1 MKKSWKSF
9 MTVTAAA
16 AAMTAAMAFSSLA
29 AVAKVGTREFDS
41 LQAAV
46 NSAGQEPVVIDL
58 KEDVTLTDGLVIGA
72 GKNITIQ
79 CEAIDPKTITMN
91 NLGIHTAGTLDN
103 HCKVVFKNCN
113 VNAVLSDY
121 PGHSG
126 ETVNMISN
134 TDFTLDHVKW
144 NLKNQ
149 AEKEKRHGIYLYQ
162 ASNLYLR
169 NGSELEISGFNGSGS
184 SGIYAD
190 DSEYEKMGLFHI
202 EVSGQSK
209 INISN
214 CGWNGMTINP
224 TDLTVNGKSEIHVTN
239 CGLSDGRGGI
249 GCYYG
254 KIDVSDYS
262 VITSDQNVGKSWGI
276 FAKELYVD
284 GTSRV
289 SACGNT
295 GYGIEVGGKGIIENG
310 AVLDV
315 NQNKKSGLWVYTSS
329 SSDFW
334 SGDVDIKP
342 GANVSACENVESGIY
357 NHNIFYAEDGAGL
370 KIEGNKNHGI
380 FNKGTLTI
388 GTGVRI
394 CNNHAATYGG
404 GLYHLTDR
412 SS

>member
-149 AEKEKRHGIYLYQ
+149 AEKEKRHGI
-162 ASNLYLR
+162 
-169 NGSELEISGFNGSGS
+169 
-184 SGIYAD
+184 
-190 DSEYEKMGLFHI
+190 
-202 EVSGQSK
+202 
-209 INISN
+209 
-214 CGWNGMTINP
+214 
-224 TDLTVNGKSEIHVTN
+224 
-239 CGLSDGRGGI
+239 
-249 GCYYG
+249 
-254 KIDVSDYS
+254 
-262 VITSDQNVGKSWGI
+262 
-276 FAKELYVD
+276 
-284 GTSRV
+284 
-289 SACGNT
+289 
-295 GYGIEVGGKGIIENG
+295 
-310 AVLDV
+310 
-315 NQNKKSGLWVYTSS
+315 
-329 SSDFW
+329 
-334 SGDVDIKP
+334 
-342 GANVSACENVESGIY
+342 
-357 NHNIFYAEDGAGL
+357 
-370 KIEGNKNHGI
+370 
-380 FNKGTLTI
+380 
-388 GTGVRI
+388 
-394 CNNHAATYGG
+394 
-404 GLYHLTDR
+404 
-412 SS
+412 